1 MWALEQPG
9 TARRSRILAN
19 TPFAL
24 IAALSAG
31 WLAVAG
37 LVSAGW
43 LIPTAVRVASIT
55 AAHGGLLAVALTWA
69 AADTGAS
76 LPPHA
81 RGVILGLVAAGASAA
96 AFDSRAAII
105 HFVAPAWLAMLA
117 ARGRLAGLGLGPNF
131 PLSAVLIGAA
141 IGGLLGGHLLVS
153 AAQTLGHPLRTE
165 SWTPLFSLW
174 AYDAG
179 ANVLSAEC
187 FFRGA
192 LFNRLQRRWSFA
204 PAAALATAAALVR
217 YLADPLL
224 PRHVEVMAGALFY
237 LTLLGA
243 VDCWLLWWSGSLVPG
258 LLASWLFF
266 LAYRA
271 LATG

>member
-1 MWALEQPG
+1 MWALEQPCP
-9 TARRSRILAN
+9 RRHSGIFAN

-24 IAALSAG
+24 IATLGAG

-37 LVSAGW
+37 LAAAGW
-43 LIPTAVRVASIT
+43 LVPTAVRVASIT
-55 AAHGGLLAVALTWA
+55 VVHGGLLAVALTWA

-76 LPPHA
+76 LPPRA
-81 RGVILGLVAAGASAA
+81 RVIMIALVAAGATAA
-96 AFDSRAAII
+96 ALDPRAAII
-105 HFVAPAWLAMLA
+105 HLAAPAWLAMLA
-117 ARGRLAGLGLGPNF
+117 GRGRLAGLGLGPDF
-131 PLSAVLIGAA
+131 PPSRVLIGAA

-153 AAQTLGHPLRTE
+153 ASQTLGHPLRAE
-165 SWTPLFSLW
+165 GWMPLLGLW
-174 AYDAG
+174 AYDVG

-204 PAAALATAAALVR
+204 AAATLATAASLVR

-224 PRHVEVMAGALFY
+224 PRNVEVMAGALFY

-258 LLASWLFF
+258 LLASLLFF